1 MFFLMRRKLKYFTQG
16 NSVTRCAVS
25 KDQSGCCVEDGLKGE
40 WVSRKRKTKGETRV
54 ASGEIRAS
62 GCV

>member
-1 MFFLMRRKLKYFTQG
+1 MFFLMRRKLKYFMQG
-16 NSVTRCAVS
+16 NSVTRRAVS
-25 KDQSGCCVEDGLKGE
+25 EDQPGCRVEDGLKGE
-40 WVSRKRKTKGETRV
+40 WVSRKRKTKCETRV

>member
-1 MFFLMRRKLKYFTQG
+1 MQG
-16 NSVTRCAVS
+16 NSVTRRVVS
-25 KDQSGCCVEDGLKGE
+25 KDQPGCRVEDGLKGE